1 MSSKNP
7 QADYD
12 QALALK
18 DAGNAAFKSGD
29 FKGALKNYS
38 RIFMHIGMN
47 PCMNMSQMMG
57 GGGAPPA
64 QNQQSKDPL
73 QQKTDGLRLTAF
85 NNMAAVYAKMGK
97 WDDCKDKC
105 TRVLKH
111 DDKNTKA
118 LFRRGM
124 AQRKLNLYELAR
136 ADLEKAK
143 EIKGTKDPAIEREL
157 KLLSK
162 DEKNADKEFYAKMKK
177 QMQRAKKK
185 KAKKKA
191 EKKEAKKK
199 AKEEEAKKDDNPNL
213 KANVKD
219 DNDDAFMWD
228 VPATNDNDNKPKDDK
243 NKEASTTSKDNKG
256 GDKDKDKGN
265 DDSKKDTKDQVTTE
279 PKKDKASTTTEDK
292 PKDNKDKTSSDKTS
306 PEQPS
311 EF

>member
-7 QADYD
+7 QSDYD

-18 DAGNAAFKSGD
+18 DAGNAAFKTGD

-57 GGGAPPA
+57 QGGSPPNPA
-64 QNQQSKDPL
+64 TPSSTKDPL
-73 QQKTDGLRLTAF
+73 QQKTDELRLTAF
-85 NNMAAVYAKMGK
+85 NNMAAVYAKMQK

-124 AQRKLNLYELAR
+124 AHRKLNLYELAR

-143 EIKGTKDPAIEREL
+143 KILDNKTDAAIQREL
-157 KLLSK
+157 KLLEK
-162 DEKNADKEFYAKMKK
+162 DEKNADKAFYASMKK
-177 QMQRAKKK
+177 QMQKAKKK
-185 KAKKKA
+185 KKKKQQQKADKKKKA
-191 EKKEAKKK
+191 Q
-199 AKEEEAKKDDNPNL
+199 EEEAKIDDNPNI
-213 KANVKD
+213 KSNQDGD
-219 DNDDAFMWD
+219 DDTFMWD
-228 VPATNDNDNKPKDDK
+228 IPDGNDNNMDNDGNNKETSNNNKDK
-243 NKEASTTSKDNKG
+243 NENK
-256 GDKDKDKGN
+256 DKDKDKN
-265 DDSKKDTKDQVTTE
+265 NK
-279 PKKDKASTTTEDK
+279 ST
-292 PKDNKDKTSSDKTS
+292 
-306 PEQPS
+306 EQPS